1 MTEMKVHHYEKRRD
15 GFTVLEVIAVI
26 FVIAVVGVVAT
37 SRIASKTY
45 YDIAAE
51 TEILKA
57 NIRYA
62 QFRALSD
69 ADKRSSYTDTTWGV
83 LFSGNSYTLR
93 KTEEGVTTT
102 HNFPGQDSPTHNL
115 PSGISVTA
123 GTVTYN
129 VWGVPVDAS
138 GAALDGETTIEIT
151 DGVSTKTIT
160 VTRNTGFIP

>member
-1 MTEMKVHHYEKRRD
+1 MGYRICPDKRRT
-15 GFTVLEVIAVI
+15 GFTALEVIAVI
-26 FVIAVVGVVAT
+26 FVIAVVGVIAA

-51 TEILKA
+51 AEILKS

-69 ADKRSSYTDTTWGV
+69 ADTAYGTNAVTWGIS
-83 LFSGNSYTLR
+83 LSGNSYTLQ
-93 KTEEGVTTT
+93 KNGSAATT
-102 HNFPGQDSPTHNL
+102 NFPGENSPTHNL
-115 PSGISVTA
+115 PAGISVTA

-129 VWGVPVDAS
+129 VWGIPVDAA
-138 GAALDGETTIEIT
+138 GAPLAGDTGIGIS
-151 DGVSTKTIT
+151 DGVTSRTLT

>member
-1 MTEMKVHHYEKRRD
+1 MKVHLYEKRRG
-15 GFTVLEVIAVI
+15 GFTAIEVIAVI
-26 FVIAVVGVVAT
+26 LVIAVVGVTAA

-57 NIRYA
+57 NLRYA

-69 ADKRSSYTDTTWGV
+69 ADKRAGYADTTWSV
-83 LFSGNSYTLR
+83 LFSGSSYTLQ
-93 KTEEGVTTT
+93 KKEENVTTT
-102 HNFPGQDSPTHNL
+102 HNFPGEDSPTHNL

-129 VWGVPVDAS
+129 VWGIPVDAAGLPLTGNVTIGIS
-138 GAALDGETTIEIT
+138 DGTSSQT
-151 DGVSTKTIT
+151 VT

>member
-1 MTEMKVHHYEKRRD
+1 MKVHLYEKRRG
-15 GFTVLEVIAVI
+15 GFTAIEVIAVI
-26 FVIAVVGVVAT
+26 LVIAVVGVTAA

-57 NIRYA
+57 NLRYA

-69 ADKRSSYTDTTWGV
+69 ADTNYGVNNATWGIS
-83 LFSGNSYTLR
+83 LSGNSYTLQ
-93 KTEEGVTTT
+93 KNGAAATT
-102 HNFPGQDSPTHNL
+102 NFPGESSPTHNL
-115 PSGISVTA
+115 PNGISVSA

-129 VWGVPVDAS
+129 VWGTPVDAA
-138 GAALDGETTIEIT
+138 GLPLDDKVTIGIS
-151 DGVSTKTIT
+151 DGTSSQTVT

>member
-1 MTEMKVHHYEKRRD
+1 MKVHLFEKRRD
-15 GFTVLEVIAVI
+15 GFTALEVIAVI
-26 FVIAVVGVVAT
+26 FVIAVVGVTAA

-69 ADKRSSYTDTTWGV
+69 ADTSYSVNNATWGIS
-83 LFSGNSYTLR
+83 LSGDSYTLQ
-93 KTEEGVTTT
+93 KNGAPATT
-102 HNFPGQDSPTHNL
+102 NFPGESSPTHNL
-115 PSGISVTA
+115 PNGISVTA

-129 VWGVPVDAS
+129 VWGIPVDAAGLPLAGNVTIGIS
-138 GAALDGETTIEIT
+138 DGTSSQTVTI
-151 DGVSTKTIT
+151 
-160 VTRNTGFIP
+160 TRNTGFIP